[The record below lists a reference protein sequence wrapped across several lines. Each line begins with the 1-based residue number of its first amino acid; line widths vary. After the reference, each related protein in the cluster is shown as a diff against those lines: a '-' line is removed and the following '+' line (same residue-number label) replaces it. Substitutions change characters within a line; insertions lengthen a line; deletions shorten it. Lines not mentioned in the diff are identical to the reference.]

1 MTEIDATPPAPPTKR
16 SAEWF
21 IAALWGIAV
30 IAATVQQGIQHQNNN
45 FLIFRAAS
53 VHLLH
58 GQDMYAAYPA
68 LHLDK
73 FKYSPT
79 FALLFLPFAVPPFAI
94 ATLLWN
100 ALNAG
105 ALWVAIGMV
114 LPRRGAVVA
123 RAIVFLD
130 MLGSLQN
137 VQSNALVAG
146 LIILTF
152 AAYER
157 RHTVLGTIS
166 AVVGASIKVFP
177 LAALSFAIF
186 HPRKVRV
193 AVATLVATAG
203 LLLLPLLVTPLQTL
217 LAQYASWRA
226 VESHDALDRG
236 FTVMQMVEL
245 LFHQGWPNWP
255 QQLAGVLLLV
265 APVLVRHDRFTEWS
279 FRRLYLCS
287 VLLFCVIFNHQSES
301 PTFVIAATGAAIW
314 FAAIG
319 RPTRGEWALFV
330 FFVVC
335 TILASS
341 DAMPRVIQRELFDRY
356 HFKTVPCI
364 VLWMVIQVRL
374 WARGRPQLHGQQWP
388 AYESSDEHGANC
400 ERRA

>member
-1 MTEIDATPPAPPTKR
+1 MTEIDSTQPAPPKR
-16 SAEWF
+16 SAELL
-21 IAALWGIAV
+21 IVALWVAAV

-53 VHLLH
+53 LHLLH
-58 GQDMYAAYPA
+58 GVDMYAAYPA

-79 FALLFLPFAVPPFAI
+79 FALLFLPFAVLPFALS
-94 ATLLWN
+94 AFLWN

-105 ALWVAIGMV
+105 ALWIAIGMV
-114 LPRRGAVVA
+114 LPRRAALIA
-123 RAIVFLD
+123 RAIVFMD

-157 RHTVLGTIS
+157 RHTVLGTLAAS
-166 AVVGASIKVFP
+166 VGASIKVFP
-177 LAALSFAIF
+177 LAGLSFAIF
-186 HPRKVRV
+186 HPRKLRV
-193 AVATLVATAG
+193 AAVTVLVAVG

-226 VESHDALDRG
+226 VETHDALDRG

-255 QQLAGVLLLV
+255 QQLGGVLLLV
-265 APVLVRHDRFTEWS
+265 APVLARRDQWTEWT

-287 VLLFCVIFNHQSES
+287 VLVFSVIFNHQSES
-301 PTFVIAATGAAIW
+301 PTFVIAAAGAGIW
-314 FAAIG
+314 FASLKRA
-319 RPTRGEWALFV
+319 TRGEWALFV

-341 DAMPRVIQRELFDRY
+341 DAMPRVIQRAVFDRY
-356 HFKTVPCI
+356 HFKTVPAI
-364 VLWMVIQVRL
+364 ALWVVLQFRL
-374 WARGRPQLHGQQWP
+374 WKPRGTV
-388 AYESSDEHGANC
+388 EV
-400 ERRA
+400 

>member
-1 MTEIDATPPAPPTKR
+1 
-16 SAEWF
+16 
-21 IAALWGIAV
+21 
-30 IAATVQQGIQHQNNN
+30 
-45 FLIFRAAS
+45 
-53 VHLLH
+53 
-58 GQDMYAAYPA
+58 
-68 LHLDK
+68 
-73 FKYSPT
+73 
-79 FALLFLPFAVPPFAI
+79 
-94 ATLLWN
+94 
-100 ALNAG
+100 
-105 ALWVAIGMV
+105 
-114 LPRRGAVVA
+114 
-123 RAIVFLD
+123 
-130 MLGSLQN
+130 
-137 VQSNALVAG
+137 
-146 LIILTF
+146 
-152 AAYER
+152 
-157 RHTVLGTIS
+157 
-166 AVVGASIKVFP
+166 
-177 LAALSFAIF
+177 
-186 HPRKVRV
+186 
-193 AVATLVATAG
+193 
-203 LLLLPLLVTPLQTL
+203 VTPLQTL

-314 FAAIG
+314 FASIG

-374 WARGRPQLHGQQWP
+374 WQRSQTAIAEQPG
-388 AYESSDEHGANC
+388 
-400 ERRA
+400 